1 MELRAALVERW
12 LRDSLCAFGFE
23 LHPLQVGWYNTV
35 LQPSFH
41 LAYPDNTLAFVVL
54 STPSMFD
61 KAFKP
66 FVNKQLLKRI
76 RDPVDQCISHHLSL
90 VKEHFPDE
98 KVHIIY
104 DYEMLPN
111 RKPKFLAQTA
121 AHVSGAAYYYQR
133 KDVKCDPW
141 GDKKIYGVCIHPQY
155 GGWFA
160 IRAILIFPE
169 IQVPFLEQYAPIDC
183 VTTEEKR
190 IQLLEKFNFHW
201 QDWSYRDIIEVKE
214 RYSEEQK
221 TYFATPPAERFKLLG
236 LQGGIQRNAF
246 Y

>member
-1 MELRAALVERW
+1 MVPSNLSVFRGRAMFRNSNMYQFF
-12 LRDSLCAFGFE
+12 SLF
-23 LHPLQVGWYNTV
+23 Q
-35 LQPSFH
+35 
-41 LAYPDNTLAFVVL
+41 
-54 STPSMFD
+54 
-61 KAFKP
+61 
-66 FVNKQLLKRI
+66 
-76 RDPVDQCISHHLSL
+76 
-90 VKEHFPDE
+90 
-98 KVHIIY
+98 
-104 DYEMLPN
+104 
-111 RKPKFLAQTA
+111 
-121 AHVSGAAYYYQR
+121 
-133 KDVKCDPW
+133 
-141 GDKKIYGVCIHPQY
+141 KIYGVCIHPQY

-236 LQGGIQRNAF
+236 LQGGIQRNEF